1 MTRGEILFGDIFGI
15 MVIVVLALVIIVPI
29 LYHFF
34 ARKKTAV
41 ARYLKNG
48 NEQEGVSRN
57 FQTMPNPQTQ
67 NISRNPVGAPVR
79 PSSVSDYI
87 GFFVLLDKQDRIIRL
102 KASQKPEE
110 MNYDLKDGQ
119 IYQILYRGDRLIKAD
134 PVQKN

>member
-67 NISRNPVGAPVR
+67 NISRN
-79 PSSVSDYI
+79 
-87 GFFVLLDKQDRIIRL
+87 
-102 KASQKPEE
+102 
-110 MNYDLKDGQ
+110 
-119 IYQILYRGDRLIKAD
+119 LIHVKR
-134 PVQKN
+134 K